1 MKAWIE
7 AMRLR
12 TLPVSTAGVFASWA
26 IAADSPVFRWIP
38 AVICLLFAVGAQ
50 IASNF
55 ANEYYD
61 YRDGWIVRDDRGRDG
76 VSQRETFPQRQ

>member
-1 MKAWIE
+1 
-7 AMRLR
+7 MRLR

-55 ANEYYD
+55 AMSIMITVTV
-61 YRDGWIVRDDRGRDG
+61 WIVRDDRGRDG